1 MRMLNTL
8 RYRHKIAIIILLFA
22 LLPILVLGWFLTD
35 RIWNGKV
42 NDILTEKNVQ
52 LAGSASGIDNLIS
65 SNINKIL
72 YISNNYYLIDYLETN
87 TDQNLIGIMNFS
99 DYLQSIMG
107 AVNSDNHQ
115 AEMVIYALN
124 DTNYDGDHLRSI
136 SRLESE
142 SGSGGLSVKDEILNA
157 GDDQI
162 VWKIRTAK
170 LNANS
175 RVESDYLFAYKKI
188 ISLNRPLAIIE
199 MRIPIGQLF
208 RFFAYDIPNGSHIV
222 FEGADG
228 QFRQAMSGGEEGPD
242 PGGSY
247 YVLKQ
252 NLQHQ
257 IGTVIW
263 QIPKSHIVKE
273 LQWYWVA
280 VVAIVLIIVAI
291 LLFTVEMVSHYL
303 TRKLETL
310 LRKMNKNVESLI
322 NDDDTMQIH
331 TSQDEFSKIENSFY
345 ELLRKV
351 KEYYERITEFELDRK
366 VLETQLL
373 QERFNPHFLYN
384 TLSTIRWI
392 SDDPRVKDVVTSMV
406 KYYRIALNK
415 GSSIITLTQELEMIE
430 EYLRLQKFA
439 YGNEFD
445 YVIEYEEGI
454 GHYLILKHLLQP
466 IVENAVLH
474 GLNGRESGGVIKVTA
489 SKQNKM
495 IVFEIFDNGIGIEP
509 EKIEHVLR
517 GASKGP
523 FGGYGMLNIRKRL
536 EIFYATEEGLSIRS
550 DPGQGTTVTVR
561 IPALL
566 DADIPSGPTR
576 QKL

>member
-1 MRMLNTL
+1 MRILNTL

-42 NDILTEKNVQ
+42 NDILSEKNVQ
-52 LAGSASGIDNLIS
+52 LAGSASGFDNLLS

-72 YISNNYYLIDYLETN
+72 YISNNYYLINYLETN

-99 DYLQSIMG
+99 DYLQSVMG
-107 AVNSDNHQ
+107 AVNSDNYQ
-115 AEMVIYALN
+115 AEIAIYALN

-142 SGSGGLSVKDEILNA
+142 FVGGGISVKDEILNA
-157 GDDQI
+157 GDDEI
-162 VWKIRTAK
+162 VWKIRTAP
-170 LNANS
+170 LNVNS
-175 RVESDYLFAYKKI
+175 DEEFDYLFAYKKI
-188 ISLNRPLAIIE
+188 ISLNRPLAIME
-199 MRIPIGQLF
+199 MRIPISQML
-208 RFFAYDIPNGSHIV
+208 RFFAYDIPKGSHIV
-222 FEGADG
+222 FEGTDG
-228 QFRQAMSGGEEGPD
+228 QYRLSVLGEETSPSPD
-242 PGGSY
+242 GSY

-252 NLQHQ
+252 VLHHG
-257 IGTVIW
+257 IGIVTW
-263 QIPKSHIVKE
+263 QIPKSHIFKE
-273 LQWYWVA
+273 LQWYWIS

-291 LLFTVEMVSHYL
+291 LLITVEMVSHYL

-331 TSQDEFSKIENSFY
+331 ASQDEFSKIEHSFY

-351 KEYYERITEFELDRK
+351 KEYYRKITEFELERK

-392 SDDPRVKDVVTSMV
+392 SEDPKVKDVVTSMV

-415 GSSIITLTQELEMIE
+415 GSSIITITQELEMIE

-439 YGNEFD
+439 YGTEFH
-445 YVIEYEEGI
+445 YVIEHEDGI
-454 GHYLILKHLLQP
+454 GRYLIMKHLLQP

-474 GLNGRESGGVIKVTA
+474 GLNGRDSGGVIRIEAK
-489 SKQNKM
+489 KRDGE
-495 IVFEIFDNGIGIEP
+495 IVFEISDNGKGIAP
-509 EKIEHVLR
+509 EKLALIMQGSGEGSH
-517 GASKGP
+517 
-523 FGGYGMLNIRKRL
+523 GGYGMKNIQKRL
-536 EIFYATEEGLSIRS
+536 DTFYDQADGFSIMS
-550 DPGQGTTVTVR
+550 EQGGGTTVTIRVPAMPDAE
-561 IPALL
+561 IPLNE
-566 DADIPSGPTR
+566 TR
-576 QKL
+576 KEG